1 MTGYC
6 IDHSDGGLCPA
17 PQEELS
23 SLFLIILNTAELRD
37 GMSELSYRREL
48 LHSLGSIR
56 YCKAEQGKGCIL
68 GAIRVPQKS
77 EQRAQLLS
85 FGFYLTERT
94 LYLIEDTGKLKLWV
108 EKQMDRLH
116 DLRTPDQLLLQLMGR
131 MIEDDILYL
140 SHLEMAFEAMEDT
153 LAGGAPK
160 DFFLQLTRHRQKL
173 SELNAYYE
181 QLTAIGEL
189 MQLPSCCPLIQN
201 AALWENYTKRCE
213 QLQGYVHL
221 LRENVLQLRELYQ
234 SLQGERQNKIMG
246 MLTIVTT
253 LFLPLTL
260 LTGWYG
266 MNFARMPEL
275 QWAYGYPVVIA
286 VSALIVVAEIIFFK
300 KARFF

>member
-1 MTGYC
+1 M
-6 IDHSDGGLCPA
+6 
-17 PQEELS
+17 
-23 SLFLIILNTAELRD
+23 
-37 GMSELSYRREL
+37 
-48 LHSLGSIR
+48 
-56 YCKAEQGKGCIL
+56 
-68 GAIRVPQKS
+68 
-77 EQRAQLLS
+77 
-85 FGFYLTERT
+85 
-94 LYLIEDTGKLKLWV
+94 
-108 EKQMDRLH
+108 
-116 DLRTPDQLLLQLMGR
+116 
-131 MIEDDILYL
+131 
-140 SHLEMAFEAMEDT
+140 
-153 LAGGAPK
+153 
-160 DFFLQLTRHRQKL
+160 
-173 SELNAYYE
+173 
-181 QLTAIGEL
+181 
-189 MQLPSCCPLIQN
+189 IQN